1 VSEKIAIASDHRGV
15 ALKAALVNQLGK
27 LGAVVFDFGPET
39 DASVDYPEYA
49 RRVASAVSNGE
60 CDRGVLICGSGIG
73 MSIAANKFRGV
84 RAALCHDAQTA
95 TVCRLHNNANI
106 LVMGEAVGETLAREM
121 AVIWFET
128 AFEGGRHQNRLDLIT
143 GIENGLCSKPPTQ
156 A

>member
-1 VSEKIAIASDHRGV
+1 MSEKIAIASDHRGI
-15 ALKAALVNQLGK
+15 ALKAALVKQLED
-27 LGAVVFDFGPET
+27 LGAVVQDMGPET
-39 DASVDYPEYA
+39 DASVDYPAYA
-49 RRVASAVSNGE
+49 RKVASAVSNAE

-84 RAALCHDAQTA
+84 RAALCHDTHTA
-95 TVCRLHNNANI
+95 KMCRLHNNANI

-143 GIENGLCSKPPTQ
+143 EIENDLCNKLPE
-156 A
+156 